1 MQRPLFLEGE
11 PGVGKTELAKAAAGL
26 LGTSMLRLQCYEGL
40 DTASA
45 LYEWD
50 YPRQIMALRLAEAS
64 GEQPSNDSLYRSEF
78 LLKRPLLQALMPDP
92 LNPGAR
98 RVLLIDEID
107 RADEPFEA
115 FLLELLSDFQ
125 VSIPEY
131 GTVRAEQPPLVVM
144 TSNRTREVHDALK
157 RRCLYQ
163 WIGYPERDVELAI
176 VAARAPEAGAELQT
190 RAVAFVHRL
199 RTLDLFKAPG
209 VAETI
214 DWCRALA
221 ALSVSELDPQSVQD
235 TLGVLLK
242 YQDDLARV
250 DRAAAIAQCLAAT
263 GVRRGSDGAS
273 DTPTL
278 ARNVVHFVRLLARR
292 GFADVAGASRRCA
305 RRAALDRPR
314 PPRRRARRARR
325 RCSCRAPDERDL
337 FDAAFDLFWRDPD
350 WEGKLR
356 AMLLPKVTRR
366 RCRRP
371 NATTVSPMRSRRARR
386 LAACAT
392 QPQDTEQHEL
402 HAHVTFS
409 ARRAPASSR
418 LRHAH
423 RRRMAHACAI

>member
-1 MQRPLFLEGE
+1 MPGEPDSIDDTLARLREHRYFANRELATALFLALKMQRPLFLEGE

-26 LGTSMLRLQCYEGL
+26 CGTTLLRLQCYEGL

-64 GEQPSNDSLYRSEF
+64 GETPSNDSLYRGEF
-78 LLKRPLLQALMPDP
+78 LLKRPLLQALLPDP
-92 LNPGAR
+92 ENPDAR

-131 GTVRAEQPPLVVM
+131 GTVRAAQPPLVVM

-176 VAARAPEAGAELQT
+176 VAARAPEAGQTLQT
-190 RAVAFVHRL
+190 RAVAFVHEL
-199 RTLDLFKAPG
+199 RTMDLFKAPG

-242 YQDDLARV
+242 YQDDLARM
-250 DRAAAIAQCLAAT
+250 DA
-263 GVRRGSDGAS
+263 D
-273 DTPTL
+273 TL
-278 ARNVVHFVRLLARR
+278 ARCLS
-292 GFADVAGASRRCA
+292 ASA
-305 RRAALDRPR
+305 
-314 PPRRRARRARR
+314 
-325 RCSCRAPDERDL
+325 
-337 FDAAFDLFWRDPD
+337 
-350 WEGKLR
+350 
-356 AMLLPKVTRR
+356 
-366 RCRRP
+366 
-371 NATTVSPMRSRRARR
+371 
-386 LAACAT
+386 
-392 QPQDTEQHEL
+392 
-402 HAHVTFS
+402 
-409 ARRAPASSR
+409 
-418 LRHAH
+418 
-423 RRRMAHACAI
+423 

>member
-1 MQRPLFLEGE
+1 MQPASIDDTLAQLSAQALRMERPLFVEGE

-50 YPRQIMALRLAEAS
+50 YPRQIMALRLAEAA
-64 GEQPSNDSLYRSEF
+64 GERPGNDTLYRSEF
-78 LLKRPLLQALMPDP
+78 LLKRPLLQALMPDEQH
-92 LNPGAR
+92 PGAR

-163 WIGYPERDVELAI
+163 WIDYPERDRELAI
-176 VAARAPEAGAELQT
+176 VAARASQTSAELQR
-190 RAVAFVHRL
+190 RAVDFVHQL
-199 RTLDLFKAPG
+199 RGMDLFKAPG
-209 VAETI
+209 IAETI

-221 ALSVSELDPQSVQD
+221 ALSVTELDPQSVQD

-250 DRAAAIAQCLAAT
+250 DAAQIAQCLAAK
-263 GVRRGSDGAS
+263 
-273 DTPTL
+273 
-278 ARNVVHFVRLLARR
+278 
-292 GFADVAGASRRCA
+292 
-305 RRAALDRPR
+305 
-314 PPRRRARRARR
+314 
-325 RCSCRAPDERDL
+325 E
-337 FDAAFDLFWRDPD
+337 
-350 WEGKLR
+350 
-356 AMLLPKVTRR
+356 
-366 RCRRP
+366 
-371 NATTVSPMRSRRARR
+371 
-386 LAACAT
+386 
-392 QPQDTEQHEL
+392 
-402 HAHVTFS
+402 
-409 ARRAPASSR
+409 
-418 LRHAH
+418 
-423 RRRMAHACAI
+423 